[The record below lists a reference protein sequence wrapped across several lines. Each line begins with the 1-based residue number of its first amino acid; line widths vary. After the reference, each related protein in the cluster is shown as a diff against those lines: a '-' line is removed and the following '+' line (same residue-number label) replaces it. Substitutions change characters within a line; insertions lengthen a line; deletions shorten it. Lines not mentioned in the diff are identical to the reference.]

1 MTGTRNTRF
10 AWWWESLSED
20 GDMNQVLG
28 IAAASMLAVLGGCQ
42 AFVPVPTLEVAG
54 GDAALVETLNQ
65 GRKIYIRKCSGCH
78 ALRSINK
85 YSDSKWP
92 IHVRTMR
99 NVEKVRL
106 KDADL
111 DKLILYLTTMNGRD

>member
-1 MTGTRNTRF
+1 
-10 AWWWESLSED
+10 
-20 GDMNQVLG
+20 MNRILG
-28 IAAASMLAVLGGCQ
+28 IAGGILLVVFGGCQ
-42 AFVPVPTLEVAG
+42 VFVPVATLEDGG
-54 GDAALVETLNQ
+54 GDPAVLERLDR
-65 GRKIYIRKCSGCH
+65 GRAVYIRKCSACH
-78 ALRSINK
+78 ALHSIDE